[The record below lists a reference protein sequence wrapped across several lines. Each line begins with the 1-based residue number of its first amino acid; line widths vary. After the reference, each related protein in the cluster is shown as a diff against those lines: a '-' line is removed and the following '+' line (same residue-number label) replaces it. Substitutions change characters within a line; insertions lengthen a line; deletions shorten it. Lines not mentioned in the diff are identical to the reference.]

1 MDVERLTLV
10 GGHPVLD
17 LVNTVERGVPAPGAE
32 PHDFLGT
39 EDDLVRWAE
48 RTEVLSGA
56 EAAAAVAG
64 GAVAAATAELGR
76 VRELREAVHLVV
88 LARLGSRAWD
98 DAAVGAALELV
109 GRRRGEAAGR
119 SRLRVDSGG
128 ALVREVG
135 TEPGRL
141 IGDRLA
147 DAAVELLT
155 GADVER
161 VRRCPVEQGGC
172 GWFFLDRSKNRS
184 RTWCRMAD
192 CGNTVKA
199 RRLTERRRQDRAAVA
214 RR

>member
-17 LVNTVERGVPAPGAE
+17 LVNTVERGVPAPGAD
-32 PHDFLGT
+32 PRDFLGT
-39 EDDLVRWAE
+39 DDDLARWAA
-48 RTEVLSGA
+48 RTDVVSGA
-56 EAAAAVAG
+56 EAAATG
-64 GAVAAATAELGR
+64 GSELRR
-76 VRELREAVHLVV
+76 VRELREAVHLVL

-98 DAAVGAALELV
+98 DPEVGAALEV
-109 GRRRGEAAGR
+109 VSRRQGEAAGR
-119 SRLRVDSGG
+119 SRLRVDGDG
-128 ALVREVG
+128 ALVRDVG

-155 GADVER
+155 GADLER

-172 GWFFLDRSKNRS
+172 GWLFLDRSKNRS

-192 CGNTVKA
+192 CGNQVKA
-199 RRLTERRRQDRAAVA
+199 RRLTERRRQDRAAGA
-214 RR
+214 QR